1 MRAGTRRLAA
11 IGSAAVSTALT
22 LAVSVWAPGASAQG
36 VPPPSRTGVHPDVP
50 FSNLL
55 GPWIRNDELS
65 DDPVRKVQGMRVAPK
80 RRSPTVHELAQALAD
95 RYGTVMIR
103 ILEDALALLD
113 DRGAAR
119 VLALDGR
126 QHPLGRGVKGR
137 ILRGNER
144 LTIEMVASDWRRSDT
159 FFRLNDRLV
168 RTTDLKVRSQ
178 PRLEF
183 STVYDRPEVAPVSD
197 SLAAGAGQPA
207 TIRIVPPERRVGELL
222 RGRVEIQT
230 LIVDPRVGEVE
241 FRLDGK
247 RTRRVRMRPFTTHL
261 GLADPPREQK
271 LEALAYDRENEYI
284 GRDEIL
290 LNQIDRPFAVRIAGI
305 HSAKADGGPAIRVAA
320 SVSLP
325 RSATLERVE
334 FYRSDDLV
342 AATHTF
348 GEGGAPGVARTI
360 PVEALIEGGRPDDF
374 IRVVAKLADGRERED
389 AELLQGADYQS
400 EIDVQLAQFQ
410 VLVTDRDGNPVS
422 GLSPEDFE
430 IRENGRK
437 RPAVALHTAYD
448 VPLVLGLAIDSSDSM
463 LSTWRRLKHIARRF
477 LEAAL
482 RPGDRSFLVD
492 FDGTVRLIQPLT
504 GDQPLLNDRLDHLI
518 PLGGTALN
526 DGLLFSL
533 LQYRREP
540 GRRALVVVTD
550 GADQHSRSQPEQSAE
565 LAERLGLPIYFIEL
579 DASGQGTGNSS
590 GVVAFNVTSTL
601 KRQRARKRLSRIS
614 EQTGGR
620 LFHIELY
627 AATPRWTDRI
637 EQVFDQIEE
646 DLRHQHVLTYYSDL
660 PPGTPVE
667 PEIRVTRRGLKLRS
681 AVALQG
687 IE

>member
-1 MRAGTRRLAA
+1 
-11 IGSAAVSTALT
+11 
-22 LAVSVWAPGASAQG
+22 
-36 VPPPSRTGVHPDVP
+36 
-50 FSNLL
+50 
-55 GPWIRNDELS
+55 
-65 DDPVRKVQGMRVAPK
+65 MRVATK
-80 RRSPTVHELAQALAD
+80 RRSPTVHELAQALAE

-103 ILEDALALLD
+103 VFEDALALLD

-137 ILRGNER
+137 ILDTDET
-144 LTIEMVASDWRRSDT
+144 LTIEMAASDWQRSDT
-159 FFRLNDRLV
+159 FFLLNDRLV
-168 RTTDLKVRSQ
+168 RMTDLKVRSQ

-197 SLAAGAGQPA
+197 SLAAGAAQPA

-222 RGRVEIQT
+222 GGRIEIQT

-241 FRLDGK
+241 FLLDGK
-247 RTRRVRMRPFTTHL
+247 RTRRVRMRPFTTRI

-290 LNQIDRPFAVRIAGI
+290 LNQIDRPFAVTIAKILG
-305 HSAKADGGPAIRVAA
+305 AETNGGPAIRVAA

-360 PVEALIEGGRPDDF
+360 PVEALIEDGRPDDF
-374 IRVVAKLADGRERED
+374 IRVVATLADGRERED
-389 AELLQGADYQS
+389 AELLQGAEYQS

-410 VLVTDRDGNPVS
+410 VLVTDRDGNPAG
-422 GLSPEDFE
+422 GLSPEDFA
-430 IRENGRK
+430 IREKGRK
-437 RPAVALHTAYD
+437 RQAVGVHTARD

-463 LSTWRRLKHIARRF
+463 LSTWRRLKRIARGF

-482 RPGDRSFLVD
+482 RPDDRSFLVD
-492 FDGTVRLIQPLT
+492 FDGTVRLVQPLT
-504 GDQPLLNDRLDHLI
+504 SDQPLLRSRLDHLI

-533 LQYRREP
+533 LQYRNEP
-540 GRRALVVVTD
+540 GRRALIVVTD
-550 GADQHSRSQPEQSAE
+550 GVDEHSRSEPKQSADY
-565 LAERLGLPIYFIEL
+565 AVRLGLPIYFIQL
-579 DASGQGTGNSS
+579 DQSSRWVRSGGFGGN
-590 GVVAFNVTSTL
+590 GNRVLHTTAE
-601 KRQRARKRLSRIS
+601 QRKARRRLQRIS
-614 EQTGGR
+614 RQTGGR
-620 LFHIELY
+620 LFTIGLF
-627 AATPRWTDRI
+627 TSTSPWT
-637 EQVFDQIEE
+637 EQLKDVFDQIQD
-646 DLRHQHVLTYYSDL
+646 DLRHQYVLTYYSNQ
-660 PPGTPVE
+660 PQGAPIR
-667 PEIRVTRRGLKLRS
+667 PEVRVIRPGLKLRS
-681 AVALQG
+681 AVPLEA

>member
-1 MRAGTRRLAA
+1 MRATVPVWADFARAIVPASLALALGLAAQEPIRAQDDSDEAIAAATQARLA
-11 IGSAAVSTALT
+11 
-22 LAVSVWAPGASAQG
+22 
-36 VPPPSRTGVHPDVP
+36 D
-50 FSNLL
+50 LL

-80 RRSPTVHELAQALAD
+80 RRSPTVHELAQTLAD

-183 STVYDRPEVAPVSD
+183 STVYDRPEVPPVSD

-241 FRLDGK
+241 FLLDGK

-305 HSAKADGGPAIRVAA
+305 RGAKADGDPRSGWRPPCRCRARRHSSGSSSTAA
-320 SVSLP
+320 S
-325 RSATLERVE
+325 
-334 FYRSDDLV
+334 
-342 AATHTF
+342 
-348 GEGGAPGVARTI
+348 
-360 PVEALIEGGRPDDF
+360 
-374 IRVVAKLADGRERED
+374 
-389 AELLQGADYQS
+389 
-400 EIDVQLAQFQ
+400 
-410 VLVTDRDGNPVS
+410 
-422 GLSPEDFE
+422 
-430 IRENGRK
+430 
-437 RPAVALHTAYD
+437 
-448 VPLVLGLAIDSSDSM
+448 
-463 LSTWRRLKHIARRF
+463 
-477 LEAAL
+477 
-482 RPGDRSFLVD
+482 
-492 FDGTVRLIQPLT
+492 
-504 GDQPLLNDRLDHLI
+504 
-518 PLGGTALN
+518 
-526 DGLLFSL
+526 
-533 LQYRREP
+533 
-540 GRRALVVVTD
+540 
-550 GADQHSRSQPEQSAE
+550 
-565 LAERLGLPIYFIEL
+565 
-579 DASGQGTGNSS
+579 
-590 GVVAFNVTSTL
+590 
-601 KRQRARKRLSRIS
+601 IS
-614 EQTGGR
+614 CR
-620 LFHIELY
+620 
-627 AATPRWTDRI
+627 
-637 EQVFDQIEE
+637 
-646 DLRHQHVLTYYSDL
+646 
-660 PPGTPVE
+660 
-667 PEIRVTRRGLKLRS
+667 
-681 AVALQG
+681 
-687 IE
+687 